1 VLQDHEEPHAIM
13 LRSHGLKDEEVGPT
27 VRCVARCGAGTNNVP
42 VARMS
47 ERGIPVFNSPG
58 ANANAVKELALCSL
72 FLASRGVA
80 QSIRA
85 VDELLAEETDAG
97 VIKKRVEAEKKRFGG
112 QEIKGK
118 TLGVVGLGAIGASL
132 AQAAMQLGMDVV
144 AYDPA
149 ISVEQAWKLPG
160 DKITRVLRLEELLVQ
175 ADYLS
180 LHVPYMPQT
189 HHMLNKDALKCL
201 KPDCNIINFARGEL
215 IDTDAL
221 VELYDSGSLRGN
233 YIADFPD
240 KKLQGNANV
249 LFMPHLGAST
259 GEAEE
264 VSAAMAADEIRDYL
278 EHGIVRNSVN
288 FPETQL
294 PRREGGASRLTIVN
308 RNTPGVLGKITTLI
322 GEHSVNI
329 LQTVNTSRD
338 DVAYN
343 VVDLSSAPADIS
355 AMQAQIM
362 AVDGVLSSRFITG
375 QPGKYYEVNEV

>member
-1 VLQDHEEPHAIM
+1 MLQDHEEPHAIM

-249 LFMPHLGAST
+249 LFMPHDRQSQ
-259 GEAEE
+259 
-264 VSAAMAADEIRDYL
+264 
-278 EHGIVRNSVN
+278 H
-288 FPETQL
+288 
-294 PRREGGASRLTIVN
+294 PRRSRKDYHPHWRAQCEHLAD
-308 RNTPGVLGKITTLI
+308 
-322 GEHSVNI
+322 GEH
-329 LQTVNTSRD
+329 
-338 DVAYN
+338 
-343 VVDLSSAPADIS
+343 
-355 AMQAQIM
+355 
-362 AVDGVLSSRFITG
+362 
-375 QPGKYYEVNEV
+375 QPRRCCIQRG

>member
-1 VLQDHEEPHAIM
+1 M
-13 LRSHGLKDEEVGPT
+13 LRSHGLQDEEVTPS
-27 VRCVARCGAGTNNVP
+27 VRAIARCGAGTNNVP

-58 ANANAVKELALCSL
+58 ANANAVKELALCSM

-80 QSIRA
+80 QSIQA
-85 VDELLAEETDAG
+85 VDELLSEETDPK

-118 TLGVVGLGAIGASL
+118 TLGVIGLGAIGASL
-132 AQAAMQLGMDVV
+132 AQAAMELGMSVV

-160 DKITRVLRLEELLVQ
+160 SDIDRVLRLEELLGQ

-180 LHVPYMPQT
+180 LHVPYMAQT
-189 HHMLNKDALKCL
+189 HHMLNKETLQLL
-201 KPDCNIINFARGEL
+201 KPSCNIINFARGEL
-215 IDTDAL
+215 IDTEAL
-221 VELYDSGSLRGN
+221 GAMYDIGSFRGM
-233 YIADFPD
+233 YVADFPE
-240 KKLQGNANV
+240 KALQGNPNC

-264 VSAAMAADEIRDYL
+264 VSASMAAEEIRDYL
-278 EHGIVRNSVN
+278 ENGVIRNSVN
-288 FPETQL
+288 FPETKL
-294 PRREGGASRLTIVN
+294 SRPEGLVARLCVVN
-308 RNTPGVLGKITTLI
+308 ENVPGVLGQITTLI
-322 GEHSVNI
+322 GEQNLNI
-329 LQTVNTSRD
+329 LQTVNTSRG

-343 VVDLSSAPADIS
+343 VVDLGDKPEDID
-355 AMQAQIM
+355 ALQEALF

-375 QPGKYYEVNEV
+375 QPDMYYRVKGDGK